1 MYEEEVAF
9 LAAVEKPEDQTNR
22 RRQPLDADAV
32 ERIRQTFPGIP
43 EDYLAY
49 LREIGG
55 GTVRECQHV
64 IYQTPE
70 WCHEDPTFSW
80 FEADGRKLLV
90 VGDNF
95 SGDLFAFDA
104 EHNHRVVELLHETME
119 VWPFKRGGFKE
130 FIRERMLLGPDG
142 TDTREPIRPALRPA
156 MFVPPCEPVQGDRPP
171 KGAVWM
177 HEVKF
182 DGYRMQVHKDGQK
195 ILLFTCNGQDW
206 TDRFPQLASDLA
218 ALPTCIIDAE
228 LMATEGS
235 GVAAFAALQR
245 IVSKRQEDGLALWAF
260 DLLYADGK
268 DIRDVQCI
276 KRKTR
281 LASIVTSLGSD
292 KLHHSEAFADGERL
306 LSECAERGLEGIVS
320 KRRNSTYKY
329 GVTATWIK
337 VQCQAW
343 REANRGR
350 FKLFKRG

>member
-1 MYEEEVAF
+1 MYEEELAF

-32 ERIRQTFPGIP
+32 ERIRQTFPGVP

-55 GTVRECQHV
+55 GTVRQCQYV
-64 IYQTPE
+64 IYRTPE

-90 VGDNF
+90 IGDNF

-104 EHNHRVVELLHETME
+104 EHNHRVVKLLHETME

-142 TDTREPIRPALRPA
+142 TDQRVTRSVLRPST
-156 MFVPPCEPVQGDRPP
+156 FVPPCEPIQRNHPP
-171 KGAVWM
+171 RGAVWM
-177 HEVKF
+177 HEVKL

-195 ILLFTCNGQDW
+195 IWLFTRNGQDW

-228 LMATEGS
+228 LVATDANGI
-235 GVAAFAALQR
+235 ADFATLQHT
-245 IVSKRQEDGLALWAF
+245 VTKLQEDGLALWAF
-260 DLLYADGK
+260 DLLYAGGE
-268 DIRDVQCI
+268 DIRGVQCI

-292 KLHHSEAFADGERL
+292 KLHYSEAFADGERL

-320 KRRNSTYKY
+320 KRRNSTYKS
-329 GVTATWIK
+329 GEVMATWIK

-343 REANRGR
+343 REANRER
-350 FKLFKRG
+350 HKLFE